1 METKDLKEN
10 VRLSIS
16 LERGVYD
23 LLAENAKSDYLKVAT
38 WTKRFIMQNL
48 EYDNNTKEKKCLTK
62 NEEIMQ

>member
-1 METKDLKEN
+1 MKKDLNEQ

-23 LLAENAKSDYLKVAT
+23 LLVENAKSDYLKVAT

-48 EYDNNTKEKKCLTK
+48 EYDTNTKEKKCLTK